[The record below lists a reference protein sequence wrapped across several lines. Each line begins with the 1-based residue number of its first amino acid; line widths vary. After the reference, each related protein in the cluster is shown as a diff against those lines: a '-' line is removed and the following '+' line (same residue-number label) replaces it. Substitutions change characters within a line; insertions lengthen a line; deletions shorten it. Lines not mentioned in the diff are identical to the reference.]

1 MYREK
6 IKKFIEENRE
16 GALKLWGDI
25 VNIDSGSPDKEGV
38 DKVIDVVK
46 VAMDEAGFE
55 TKVYEMEKAGNTIVG
70 TFNGESIE
78 APIIFIGH
86 VDTVF
91 NDNDTKERP
100 FRIEDG
106 KAYGPGVLD
115 MKAGVVIGI
124 YVAKALKEAGYS
136 KRPIK
141 MVYVGD
147 EEVAHEHSNATEVLK
162 EESMGALAALNFE
175 TGRLNN
181 NVVVGRKGSRMF
193 KVRID
198 GVSVH
203 SGNEPEKG
211 RSAILEASHKIIELE
226 ALNDIHRGKLINV
239 GTIKGGTSDNTV
251 PGFCEFG
258 VATRH
263 INNEIGDEIVKDVTE
278 VLEKQFVKDTVTTF
292 QSGLGLDC
300 MEKTEGVMELFE
312 LINKVGLELGLEP
325 LNAVEV
331 GGGSDSAT
339 TVSIGVPTVCGLG
352 AKGEFQHTKDEYAVV
367 ETLFERMELAAN
379 VVVELD

>member
-1 MYREK
+1 MYRDK
-6 IKKFIEENRE
+6 IKEYIEENKE
-16 GALKLWGDI
+16 AAIDLWGKI
-25 VNIDSGSPDKEGV
+25 VSIDSGSSDKAGV

-46 VAMDEAGFE
+46 GAMEESGFE
-55 TKVYEMEKAGNTIVG
+55 TKIYEMENAGNTIVG
-70 TFNGESIE
+70 TFNGESKE

-91 NDNDTKERP
+91 NNNNTKERP
-100 FRIEDG
+100 FLIKDG
-106 KAYGPGVLD
+106 KAHGPGVLD

-124 YVAKALKEAGYS
+124 YTAKALQAAGYN

-147 EEVAHEHSNATEVLK
+147 EEIAHEKSNATEVLK
-162 EESMGALAALNFE
+162 DESRGAKAALNFE

-181 NVVVGRKGSRMF
+181 NVVVGRKGSRLF

-211 RSAILEASHKIIELE
+211 RSAILEAAHKIVALE
-226 ALNDIHRGKLINV
+226 ALNDIPRGKLINV
-239 GTIKGGTSDNTV
+239 GTIRGGTSDNTI
-251 PGFCEFG
+251 PGWCEFG

-263 INNEIGDEIVKDVTE
+263 VNNEIGAEILDDVTR
-278 VLEKQFVKDTVTTF
+278 VLEEQFVKDTTTTF
-292 QSGLGLDC
+292 ESGLGLDC

-312 LINKVGLELGLEP
+312 LINKVELELGFEP
-325 LNAVEV
+325 LNPVEV

-339 TVSIGVPTVCGLG
+339 TVSVGVPTVCGLG

-367 ETLFERMELAAN
+367 DTLFERMELAAN
-379 VVVELD
+379 VVVHID